1 MAKIISVSIL
11 FEFAMQSYKIF
22 HSVKL
27 FTSVKQFAPNCSKI
41 GYTSK
46 WHTISGEMWLFLPY
60 IFDTLK
66 IYTIFGEKI
75 MAKVKYIRISTE
87 EQNIERQN
95 RNANEFAKVYIDRVS
110 GTVRFSERKEAKKLL
125 KDIDAGLITEVHV
138 SSIDRLGRN
147 ILDILTVIEYLNE
160 RSVSLF
166 VENIGMFSMAEGKL
180 NPAFKMIISVL
191 GNVAEMERDVLKERQ
206 KQGIEV
212 AKAKGKYTGRQN
224 GTKMTDE
231 QLLSKYKV
239 VVKELTENKQS
250 LRRAAKL
257 GGCSPS
263 TAQKVK
269 QIIERKN
276 TKIHSTI

>member
-1 MAKIISVSIL
+1 MS
-11 FEFAMQSYKIF
+11 
-22 HSVKL
+22 
-27 FTSVKQFAPNCSKI
+27 
-41 GYTSK
+41 
-46 WHTISGEMWLFLPY
+46 
-60 IFDTLK
+60 
-66 IYTIFGEKI
+66 
-75 MAKVKYIRISTE
+75 KVKYIRISTE

-95 RNANEFAKVYIDRVS
+95 RNANEFAKVYIDRIS

-125 KDIDAGLITEVHV
+125 RDIDAGLVTEVHV

-206 KQGIEV
+206 KQGIEI
-212 AKAKGKYTGRQN
+212 AKAKGIYTGRQYES
-224 GTKMTDE
+224 KMTEE
-231 QLLSKYKV
+231 QMLSKYKI

-257 GGCSPS
+257 GGCSLG
-263 TAQKVK
+263 TVQKVK
-269 QIIERKN
+269 QIMEKKN